1 VPQREGEAGAREA
14 RSVRREGRSA
24 AEHEG
29 GALRKSGRPRRSR
42 VSDFKIVR
50 VIIGVKQRV
59 RIQIIKKRVRS
70 SRRTHRLNMIV
81 LIQVKLK

>member
-1 VPQREGEAGAREA
+1 MPQREGEAGVREA
-14 RSVRREGRSA
+14 RTVRREGRSA

-29 GALRKSGRPRRSR
+29 GAVRKSSRARRCW
-42 VSDFKIVR
+42 VSDLRIIR
-50 VIIGVKQRV
+50 IIIGVTQTV

-81 LIQVKLK
+81 